1 MGLLLLLFSGQ
12 RVWREGLM
20 ICLYRS
26 SFIVCIF
33 NGGGVLTSMLSY
45 SIKFVSDSLRR

>member
-20 ICLYRS
+20 ICLYRLS
-26 SFIVCIF
+26 LIVCIY
-33 NGGGVLTSMLSY
+33 NGGGVLTTMLSN
-45 SIKFVSDSLRR
+45 SIKLVSDSLRR